1 MPTKVEHS
9 SAENTPMPSRD
20 TPPHLYDDDS
30 TSKAVQFKFSK
41 SLKPIEGPHNVL
53 PENANIVEFK
63 TDELPGL
70 YVPHHCTE
78 TKAKDRIK
86 EALKFGLNYIRQ
98 STVKKEFELTRSNFK
113 QPFLVEI
120 LEALEETVRRFRVLE
135 WNNEVLG
142 AAPEPGRLTR
152 TMKLLVRMRKDYQYD
167 ILVEGSA
174 ILVPPVWG
182 RDNNPHQWWNIND
195 YEILCPT
202 SLVRKK

>member
-1 MPTKVEHS
+1 M
-9 SAENTPMPSRD
+9 
-20 TPPHLYDDDS
+20 
-30 TSKAVQFKFSK
+30 
-41 SLKPIEGPHNVL
+41 
-53 PENANIVEFK
+53 
-63 TDELPGL
+63 
-70 YVPHHCTE
+70 PHHCTE

-86 EALKFGLNYIRQ
+86 EALKFSLNYVRR
-98 STVKKEFELTRSNFK
+98 STVKKEFELTRSNLK

-120 LEALEETVRRFRVLE
+120 LEALEETVRRFKVLE
-135 WNNEVLG
+135 LNNEVLG
-142 AAPEPGRLTR
+142 AAPKLGRLTR
-152 TMKLLVRMRKDYQYD
+152 TMKLLVQMRKDYQYD